1 VAGENRVGEGGGAG
15 RTGGDPVVRGIDGVR
30 VSFEL
35 DEKKTRACALK
46 RNRGFGSSSHLFMLS
61 QVMKNVFDV
70 NILICT

>member
-35 DEKKTRACALK
+35 DGK
-46 RNRGFGSSSHLFMLS
+46 
-61 QVMKNVFDV
+61 
-70 NILICT
+70 